1 MVNATQTKLIGVT
14 VEITDIDKIETV
26 LSKRNKNLPL
36 FHKLNQQDFIR
47 EAIKELLAVEFGE
60 A

>member
-1 MVNATQTKLIGVT
+1 MDGTATKLIGVT
-14 VEITDIDKIETV
+14 VELSDLEKIETV
-26 LSKRNKNLPL
+26 LAKRNRNLPL

-60 A
+60 AT